1 MLVRATEAM
10 DQKRSRLTIVVA
22 TMLTLLLAVA
32 CADSSSGYDGLTLA
46 GRGLVMNVSDVQKVD
61 GLTYQ
66 DVDNLYYSV
75 GPMNPG
81 NYLVVARVTIWN
93 TSSGMLSLFVDGEA
107 AALVGT
113 DREPIFAL
121 DPYQIRQSLTSEP
134 HDLGQYTPLLWGA
147 SALPQDFSITGW
159 MAFEIPDSADIKALE
174 WEHVDSLTF
183 PVSVK

>member
-1 MLVRATEAM
+1 MEVM
-10 DQKRSRLTIVVA
+10 NQKTIGLTIMVA

-66 DVDNLYYSV
+66 DVDKLYYSV
-75 GPMNPG
+75 GPVNPG
-81 NYLVVARVTIWN
+81 HYLAVAKVTIWN
-93 TSSGMLSLFVDGEA
+93 TSSGILSLFVDGEA
-107 AALVGT
+107 AALVGA

-134 HDLGQYTPLLWGA
+134 QDLDRYTPLLWGA
-147 SALPQDFSITGW
+147 SSLPQDFNITGW
-159 MAFEIPDSADIKALE
+159 MAFEVPEGADIKELE
-174 WEHVDSLTF
+174 WEHVDSLSF

>member
-1 MLVRATEAM
+1 M
-10 DQKRSRLTIVVA
+10 DQKQNGLTIVVA
-22 TMLTLLLAVA
+22 TMLMFLLAVA

-75 GPMNPG
+75 GPVNPG

-93 TSSGMLSLFVDGEA
+93 TSSGILSLFVDGEA
-107 AALVGT
+107 AALVGA

-121 DPYQIRQSLTSEP
+121 DPYQIRQSLTLEP
-134 HDLGQYTPLLWGA
+134 QGLGRYTPLLWGA
-147 SALPQDFSITGW
+147 SALQQDFSITGW
-159 MAFEIPDSADIKALE
+159 MAFEVPEGADINELE
-174 WEHVDSLTF
+174 WEHVDSLSF